1 MPIRGGNLKPQVGK
15 EMNAQENESSVI
27 YLKFKKKQIQTNSLV
42 SQHRKF
48 PSLSIYGGL
57 LIVLTSVLVLLMTFQ
72 K

>member
-27 YLKFKKKQIQTNSLV
+27 YLKLNKQIQTNSLV

-48 PSLSIYGGL
+48 PSLSIYGGFI
-57 LIVLTSVLVLLMTFQ
+57 IVLTSVLVLLMTF
-72 K
+72 KK

>member
-27 YLKFKKKQIQTNSLV
+27 YLKLNKQIQTNSLV

-48 PSLSIYGGL
+48 PSLSIYGGF
-57 LIVLTSVLVLLMTFQ
+57 LIVLTLSVLVLLMTFQ

>member
-27 YLKFKKKQIQTNSLV
+27 FLKLNKQIQTNSLV

-48 PSLSIYGGL
+48 PSLSIYGGFI
-57 LIVLTSVLVLLMTFQ
+57 IVLTSVLVLLRTF
-72 K
+72 KK

>member
-27 YLKFKKKQIQTNSLV
+27 YLKLKKQIQTNSLV